1 MSPAPYL
8 EAFRR
13 RNNMTYLQ
21 LAHHIDYDPGNLCRL
36 IHKKTYELRASTAYK
51 IAKRLG
57 ITMEEL
63 LGVAEDKTRAVAPQ
77 SP

>member
-13 RNNMTYLQ
+13 RHGMTYLQ
-21 LAHHIDYDPGNLCRL
+21 LAAHIDYDPGNLYRL
-36 IHKKTYELRASTAYK
+36 IHKETYELRASTAYK

-57 ITMEEL
+57 ITVEEL
-63 LGVAEDKTRAVAPQ
+63 LGVVEEETEPVGLEAP
-77 SP
+77 